1 MFGDTTILM
10 IWCSL
15 NLAIMMVTMLLW
27 HISKLCREMS
37 CQESTVVE
45 KRPDRRS

>member
-27 HISKLCREMS
+27 HISKLRSEMR
-37 CQESTVVE
+37 CQESTISE
-45 KRPDRRS
+45 KRSDRRS